1 MKHFFGVLLLFLCSA
16 SFAEARKITIIQATR
31 VELRPSVETPNGKTE
46 EYIVIVG
53 NPAIIKVDEDEIT
66 ADRIEYNKTTRKLRI
81 VGTGIF
87 QSKIDTVA
95 GRDFEVDLASEGL
108 TAADVFIATN
118 EIDVQG
124 INCERLPGQVDVQE
138 AYFSPC
144 SRCGIEQDAYGFKAR
159 ELTLYPGDRLIARD
173 VTILLAGQP
182 IMYLPI
188 VVVFLSESSRYP
200 RLELNLDA
208 TPNPARPTVGLDL
221 PFTVGDTGF
230 GYWLLRYYAARTPAF
245 GLGFDVN
252 FVNLFGYSNKARAA
266 LMFIPPTSGS
276 ELQWA
281 YRFSLEEMRIPLIG
295 REPEDRWADLLL
307 NASLTR
313 ADSAVISELRGF
325 PSVSANQ
332 STRFD
337 FSLKWSAQ
345 RFNINTQSL
354 DEPFFDISLIANSTR
369 TDLPNPKSVRQPYQF
384 ELSFTPGKPLLP
396 SLGGFRI
403 SSWKWSA
410 GFLSAPVNSTNPS
423 ATLSINPE
431 GGNTQTNIAAFRFS
445 FAVAV
450 ALEQPLWTGAKI
462 SGGSDFA
469 GNYYSTRNPSDPD
482 NAPLVFD
489 GEYERN
495 IVFNAN
501 LGLQQT
507 IGSWLDLGLGGRYG
521 VARGETPFSADQQF
535 SSSRPG
541 NGNLNANLNLR
552 PTTWSSLALG
562 QQYGFTVNFRTTTT
576 FDGSLEPF
584 SATLTLNPKPISL
597 GLSATYNFETGLPVA
612 YTVRLTAGNTGNTS
626 FSIGFGYTFPN
637 TSGSLGTFQ
646 DLNASI
652 GLNTTNRAFTVSLSL
667 VQSLTTASITTTSL
681 SSSWIL
687 GSRENPITL
696 NMNQTFTP
704 QTTTST
710 GIISS
715 KLKGSLSVRYTFP
728 SSDFE
733 RPFFTGLSLSLENNF
748 DYAPYIAQST
758 TVPNS
763 TISLIANFSGITP
776 LNFTFRSNLDLQTF
790 QAYNPRLTANFTT
803 QEGLSYE
810 FAIGFQIRFP
820 DRLNKE
826 FFWEKL
832 SLRFGWDVRQGMSLF
847 GDVVYSRR
855 LENGVFVD
863 TFELSKFGVSFAFAI
878 AGSQRPNLFFVMTI
892 NQTFTYKDTPKYNG
906 AALFQPTFT
915 VIYDQCC
922 YSIIATLKP
931 VPPVTGTTAVNYLFS
946 LVLSLPY
953 GNQTII
959 DFDREKLR
967 LPIVPF
973 SQPIILPK

>member
-1 MKHFFGVLLLFLCSA
+1 LKHFLGALLLFFFSA
-16 SFAEARKITIIQATR
+16 SFAEARKITIVQATR
-31 VELRPSVETPNGKTE
+31 VELRPSVETPDGKTE

-66 ADRIEYNKTTRKLRI
+66 ADRIEYNKSTRKLRI

-87 QSKIDTVA
+87 QGKVDTVA

-108 TAADVFIATN
+108 TAADVFISTS

-144 SRCGIEQDAYGFKAR
+144 SRCGTEQDAYGFKAR

-173 VTILLAGQP
+173 VTILLTGQP

-208 TPNPARPTVGLDL
+208 TVNPARPTVGLDL
-221 PFTVGDTGF
+221 PFTVGDNGF

-252 FVNLFGYSNKARAA
+252 FVNLFGYSNKARASM
-266 LMFIPPTSGS
+266 MFIPPTTGT

-295 REPEDRWADLLL
+295 REPEDRWADILL
-307 NASLTR
+307 NTSLTR
-313 ADSAVISELRGF
+313 ADSGVINELRGF
-325 PSVSANQ
+325 PSVSGNQ

-354 DEPFFDISLIANSTR
+354 DEPFFDVALIANSTR
-369 TDLPNPKSVRQPYQF
+369 TELPNPNLIRQPYQL
-384 ELSFTPGKPLLP
+384 ELFFTLGKPLLP
-396 SLGGFRI
+396 SFGGFRV
-403 SSWKWSA
+403 SSWNWSA
-410 GFLSAPVNSTNPS
+410 GFLNAPVNSTNPS
-423 ATLSINPE
+423 ANLSINPDKSK
-431 GGNTQTNIAAFRFS
+431 TQTNIAAFRFA

-450 ALEQPLWTGAKI
+450 ALEQPLWTGARI

-469 GNYYSTRNPSDPD
+469 GRYYSTRNPSDPD
-482 NAPLVFD
+482 NNPLVFD
-489 GEYERN
+489 GEFERN

-507 IGSWLDLGLGGRYG
+507 FGSWLDLGLGSRYN
-521 VARGETPFSADQQF
+521 VSRGETPFAADQTF

-541 NGNLNANLNLR
+541 SGNLNANLNVR
-552 PTTWSSLALG
+552 PTAWSSLALG
-562 QQYGFTVNFRTTTT
+562 QQYGFTVNFRNTTT
-576 FDGSLEPF
+576 FDGLIEPF

-597 GLSATYNFETGLPVA
+597 SLSASYNLETGLPVA
-612 YTVRLTAGNTGNTS
+612 YNLRLAAGNTGNTS

-637 TSGSLGTFQ
+637 ASNSVGTFQ
-646 DLNASI
+646 DLNAAV
-652 GLNTTNRAFTVSLSL
+652 GLNTTNRAFTISLSL
-667 VQSLTTASITTTSL
+667 TQSLTTASITNTSL
-681 SSSWIL
+681 NSSWIL

-696 NMNQTFTP
+696 SLNQTFTP
-704 QTTTST
+704 QTPTST
-710 GIISS
+710 GIAPS
-715 KLKGSLSVRYTFP
+715 KLNGSLGVRYTFP
-728 SSDFE
+728 SSEIE
-733 RPFFTGLSLSLENNF
+733 RPFFTGLSLSLNNNF
-748 DYAPYIAQST
+748 DYAPYNAQGT

-763 TISLIANFSGITP
+763 EIALIANFSGNTP

-790 QAYNPRLTANFTT
+790 QAYNPRLSADFTT
-803 QEGLSYE
+803 LKGSSYE
-810 FAIGFQIRFP
+810 FAIEFRIRFP

-826 FFWEKL
+826 FFWENL
-832 SLRFGWDVRQGMSLF
+832 TFRFGWDVRPGISLF
-847 GDVVYSRR
+847 GDLTYKRQ
-855 LENGVFVD
+855 LDNGIFVD
-863 TFELSKFGVSFAFAI
+863 TLGVNSFGVAFAFAI
-878 AGSQRPNLFFVMTI
+878 GGSQRPNLFFAMTV
-892 NQTFTYKDTPKYNG
+892 NQDFVYRDSLGYKG

-915 VIYDQCC
+915 MIYDQCC
-922 YSIIATLKP
+922 YSLIATLKP
-931 VPPVTGTTAVNYLFS
+931 IAPVANTTAVNYLFS

-959 DFDREKLR
+959 DFDRDKLR

-973 SQPIILPK
+973 LEPIVLPK